1 MNSGCKSNSQRHME
15 LLRHIVCH
23 KPPFCPLLGAGMKSL
38 PAGGLRAFPSG
49 QRSYPKGALRT
60 AESKATIEDAEQ
72 NPCPPEASG
81 RSFAGR
87 ETIPKELCERQGA
100 SRRLR
105 ARSNVPARRRPS
117 GRSLAGKESPEKKRN
132 GRLNDTISSQRLR
145 ARSNVPARRGLSVV
159 PRRSYCFE
167 AAGGFD
173 QLEKLDLLAGSGVDI
188 GEIGMTVIEPL
199 EFEAEALLAAQ
210 GDEAE
215 LGGFD
220 L

>member
-1 MNSGCKSNSQRHME
+1 MNSGCKPNSQRHME

-87 ETIPKELCERQGA
+87 EAIPKEHCERQGV

-105 ARSNVPARRRPS
+105 MRSKIPARRRPPDVPS
-117 GRSLAGKESPEKKRN
+117 RARKRPKKRN
-132 GRLNDTISSQRLR
+132 ALKGA
-145 ARSNVPARRGLSVV
+145 ARSAYRRGCCGGVKNPQQPGKNRKNADAMVTSVECRTSSRY
-159 PRRSYCFE
+159 PCCRYR
-167 AAGGFD
+167 
-173 QLEKLDLLAGSGVDI
+173 
-188 GEIGMTVIEPL
+188 
-199 EFEAEALLAAQ
+199 
-210 GDEAE
+210 
-215 LGGFD
+215 
-220 L
+220 